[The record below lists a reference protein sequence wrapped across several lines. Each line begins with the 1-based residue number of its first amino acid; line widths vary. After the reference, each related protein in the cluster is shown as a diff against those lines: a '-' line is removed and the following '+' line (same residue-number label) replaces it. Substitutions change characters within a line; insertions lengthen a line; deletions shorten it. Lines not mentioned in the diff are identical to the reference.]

1 MTPTADHPVVVHG
14 RGLQG
19 CPKNTPSGSERD
31 GLDAAKLISKPAA
44 KESPDQCAKIVH
56 RYLNVS

>member
-1 MTPTADHPVVVHG
+1 MSLTADHPIVIHG

-19 CPKNTPSGSERD
+19 CSKNTPSGSERD

-44 KESPDQCAKIVH
+44 EESPDQSAKIVD